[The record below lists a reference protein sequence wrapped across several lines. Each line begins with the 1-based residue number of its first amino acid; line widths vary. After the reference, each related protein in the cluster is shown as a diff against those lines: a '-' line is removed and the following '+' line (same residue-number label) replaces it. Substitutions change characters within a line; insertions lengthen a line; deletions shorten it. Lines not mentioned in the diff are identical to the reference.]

1 MSNNSTSNNSNNN
14 TSNKLYYQT
23 RSIVIPGDLL
33 AEGNFQIAWSPYVF
47 KQNNKYYSSVIGLFE
62 PKGNVFEVIPLEGSK
77 YFPKIGDTVIGLIED
92 IELYG
97 WIVDIKSPYSAYL
110 PAISLL
116 GRPVNVGEDLRKY
129 IDVGDYVIAKVENFD
144 RTTSPTLSV
153 KGKGM
158 GRITTGNIIDVM
170 PVKVPRVIGKGK
182 SMLEVLTSETG
193 CEILIGQ
200 NGRIWANCPSKDME
214 DILFFAIRTIERESH
229 IKGLTDRIKSLIKEK
244 KGELDATNSKT

>member
-1 MSNNSTSNNSNNN
+1 MMSSDSNLNNNS
-14 TSNKLYYQT
+14 KIYYQT
-23 RSIVIPGDLL
+23 RSIVLPGDVL
-33 AEGNFQIAWSPYVF
+33 AEGNFQIAWSPYTF

-77 YFPKIGDTVIGLIED
+77 YFPRIGDTVIGLVED

-110 PAISLL
+110 PAMSLL
-116 GRPVNVGEDLRKY
+116 GRPVNVGEDLRRY
-129 IDVGDYVIAKVENFD
+129 IDVGDYVIAKVEVFD
-144 RTTSPTLSV
+144 RTTNPILSV

-158 GRITTGNIIDVM
+158 GRVTSGNIIDIM

-193 CEILIGQ
+193 CEILVGQ

-214 DILFFAIRTIERESH
+214 DILFFAIKVIERESH
-229 IKGLTDRIKSLIKEK
+229 IKGLTDRIRNLIKEK
-244 KGELDATNSKT
+244 KGELNVANSKA